1 MRRRVLVLLITSA
14 CSSQGTGRRP
24 LVPGTPGDVHSYAA
38 VYEGYE
44 VQTDCR
50 PFHGAADTA
59 DIRRPWAV
67 IGRSDAPPV
76 TQEELER
83 LRSDVVEPI
92 ARLIEPDSGVGY
104 GPVCTKM
111 GINIWLNSWHDVD
124 RTISLLGSIERLLPY
139 RVEVGI
145 EVGGL

>member
-1 MRRRVLVLLITSA
+1 MRRHVPVLLVTLA
-14 CSSQGTGRRP
+14 CSSRATGRQP
-24 LVPGTPGDVHSYAA
+24 LVPGVPDDVDSHAA
-38 VYEGYE
+38 VYDSYE
-44 VQTDCR
+44 VQIDCR
-50 PFHGAADTA
+50 PFHGAPDT
-59 DIRRPWAV
+59 DNVRRPWAV

-92 ARLIEPDSGVGY
+92 ARLIDPDSGVGY
-104 GPVCTKM
+104 GPICTKM
-111 GINIWLNSWHDVD
+111 GIDIRLNSWHDVD